1 MNKLCLLLLILL
13 CSTSFCFAEGEPIPG
28 DPQPLEQIQ
37 APGSIDATKN
47 TATLIIMRVSGAI
60 GWTVSLSSPLFVN
73 GLLTDA
79 LAYYHYTSCE
89 VPPGK
94 VKLSSYNT
102 MHYNEY
108 IFDVSPGETYYINF
122 YMVTAAGASR
132 PEFELMDKDVAI
144 EKLKK
149 CKKTEY

>member
-1 MNKLCLLLLILL
+1 MKALFLILFML
-13 CSTSFCFAEGEPIPG
+13 LTISSFCFAEGELIP
-28 DPQPLEQIQ
+28 DNLQPSEQIQ

-102 MHYNEY
+102 MHYNEFV
-108 IFDVSPGETYYINF
+108 FDVLPGETYYINF